1 MIDPWNR
8 VLTNLTTALEGEC
21 SNIISSET
29 DLPSAFPALLLSVID
44 NREQAM
50 DLEYDENGVVSFFR
64 IQTFSQKTL
73 SEARRVMALA
83 SDAMRRMGYR
93 RTFGPRELENVSDRN
108 VKRMEAR
115 FRRFIGSLDDI
126 PRFY

>member
-8 VLTNLTTALEGEC
+8 VLTNLSTALDGKC
-21 SNIISSET
+21 KNIISSET
-29 DLPSAFPALLLSVID
+29 DLPSSFPALLLSVID

-50 DLEYDENGVVSFFR
+50 DLENDENGVVSFLR
-64 IQTFSQKTL
+64 VQTFSQKTL
-73 SEARRVMALA
+73 SEARSVMAAA

-93 RTFGPRELENVSDRN
+93 RTFGPREVENVSDRN

-115 FRRFIGSLDDI
+115 FRRFVGSLDDI
-126 PRFY
+126 PKF